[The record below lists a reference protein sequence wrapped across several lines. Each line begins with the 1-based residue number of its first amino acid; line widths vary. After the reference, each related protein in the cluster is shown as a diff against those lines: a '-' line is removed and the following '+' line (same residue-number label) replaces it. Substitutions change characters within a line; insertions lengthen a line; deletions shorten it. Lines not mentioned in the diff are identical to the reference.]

1 MRTELRNLFLKL
13 KNLLIHI
20 LYKMNF
26 KGGAVQLGR
35 KKKRSDKMDDDNIVV
50 ERVFNEKGKNLN
62 DLLKQIV
69 KQALSIK

>member
-1 MRTELRNLFLKL
+1 
-13 KNLLIHI
+13 
-20 LYKMNF
+20 MNF

-35 KKKRSDKMDDDNIVV
+35 KKKKSDKMDDDNIVV
-50 ERVFNEKGKNLN
+50 ERVFNEKGKSLD

>member
-1 MRTELRNLFLKL
+1 
-13 KNLLIHI
+13 
-20 LYKMNF
+20 
-26 KGGAVQLGR
+26 
-35 KKKRSDKMDDDNIVV
+35 MDDDNIVV